1 MGYYTKNGSKDS
13 NNIDN
18 APTMLIKNGRM
29 KMVYIMLF
37 DYTFVKNRCIEKKKI
52 GRNRANC
59 HIKPAID
66 FPCTQQYMIKHA
78 LLQWDHDTYFSLLIL
93 FPLNYLE
100 CANVGF

>member
-37 DYTFVKNRCIEKKKI
+37 DYTFVKNRCIEKKKDWKKQSKLPHK
-52 GRNRANC
+52 AC
-59 HIKPAID
+59 H
-66 FPCTQQYMIKHA
+66 
-78 LLQWDHDTYFSLLIL
+78 
-93 FPLNYLE
+93 
-100 CANVGF
+100 